1 MVKSKITTSAG
12 TEVLTQAD
20 VDSIISDMKATLLKI
35 KNGEKISKPQIGEDG
50 IASIPEN
57 GIAQVKD

>member
-1 MVKSKITTSAG
+1 
-12 TEVLTQAD
+12 
-20 VDSIISDMKATLLKI
+20 MKATLLKI